1 MYWYFYSEFM
11 PTLSTEIGKIK
22 NRETGNFL
30 PETAKVHLI
39 CQELYTE
46 RHSGRLCTP

>member
-1 MYWYFYSEFM
+1 M
-11 PTLSTEIGKIK
+11 PSLSLEMGKIK
-22 NRETGNFL
+22 NRETGNLL
-30 PETAKVHLI
+30 PEKAKVHFI